1 MRRATAIVGIAAAVV
16 VAFALGLAVAGGGG
30 GTTAR
35 GSSIADEV
43 RAELAGRYYRPVPPE
58 VLRLPDVREMIAAL
72 HDPYTEF
79 LDPARYRLL
88 RRETTGIYS
97 GVGLTLLPGRDG
109 VVVARVQSGPAQVA
123 GIRHGDSI
131 LSIDGSATRRLSYE
145 EALGRILGEPGS
157 VVRLRVRRGP
167 HTFEYPLVRRQFRAL
182 AVRSRLL
189 ASGGDRIG
197 YVALSSFS
205 LGAAQAV
212 ERSVQRLEAG
222 HVRALVLD
230 LRGNPGGLLDQ
241 AVGVASLFLDNAV
254 IASTEGA
261 HQPAHVY
268 RAAPGQKSRLPL
280 VVLVDGASASAA
292 EIVAAALHDNHR
304 ATVVGERTFGK
315 GLVQS
320 IEPLAAGAAI
330 KMTVARYLTPLGM
343 DLSERGVQPDV
354 AAEDNPLTSG
364 DEALAAAMRVVS
376 HRLM

>member
-1 MRRATAIVGIAAAVV
+1 MRRTTAILGIAAAVV

-35 GSSIADEV
+35 GSSVADEV
-43 RAELAGRYYRPVPPE
+43 RAELAARYYRPVPQE
-58 VLRLPDVREMIAAL
+58 VLRLADVQAMIAAL

-88 RRETTGIYS
+88 RRETSGVYS
-97 GVGLTLLPGRDG
+97 GIGLTLLPGRAG
-109 VVVARVQSGPAQVA
+109 LVVARLQSGPARIA
-123 GIRHGDSI
+123 GIRPGDTI
-131 LSIDGSATRRLSYE
+131 LSIDGVATERLSYD

-157 VVRLRVRRGP
+157 IVRLRVRRGP
-167 HTFEYPLVRRQFRAL
+167 RTLELRLVRKQFRAL
-182 AVRSRLL
+182 SVRSRLL
-189 ASGGDRIG
+189 SSGGDRVG

-205 LGAAQAV
+205 VGATQAV
-212 ERSVQRLEAG
+212 ERAVQRLEAG

-241 AVGVASLFLDNAV
+241 AVGIASLFLDNAV

-280 VVLVDGASASAA
+280 VVLIDGASASAA

-304 ATVVGERTFGK
+304 ATLVGERTFGK

-330 KMTVARYLTPLGM
+330 KLTVARYLTPQGM
-343 DLSERGVQPDV
+343 DLSERGVPPDV
-354 AAEDNPLTSG
+354 TAEDNPLTG
-364 DEALAAAMRVVS
+364 ADEGLAAAMRVLS